1 MRYVRRQTPTGADHA
16 LYAIMNNDLEQML
29 KSAANEVFG
38 TMLNLQVTFDSPD
51 VKIEQEPFIAGAIG
65 FTGKFNAMIY
75 LHTNMA
81 FARAMTCSLLGLT
94 DHQIEGQ
101 DMVSDVLGEFTNMH
115 AGHMK
120 SRLCDR
126 GMPCVMTI
134 PTVVSGRDFKIQ
146 PVSGAQRHAIAV
158 RSSSQGLVLL
168 ELFVK
173 PN

>member
-1 MRYVRRQTPTGADHA
+1 
-16 LYAIMNNDLEQML
+16 MNNDLEQML

-38 TMLNLQVTFDSPD
+38 TMLNMKVTFDSGD
-51 VKIEQEPFIAGAIG
+51 VKIDHEPFIAGAIG
-65 FTGKFNAMIY
+65 FTGKFNAIIY
-75 LHTNMA
+75 FHTNMT

-94 DHQIEGQ
+94 DREIEGEE
-101 DMVSDVLGEFTNMH
+101 MVNDVLGELTNMH

-134 PTVVSGRDFKIQ
+134 PTVVSGRDFHIQ
-146 PVSGAQRHAIAV
+146 PVAGAQRHAIAV
-158 RSSSQGLVLL
+158 RSGTQGLVLL
-168 ELFVK
+168 ELLVK